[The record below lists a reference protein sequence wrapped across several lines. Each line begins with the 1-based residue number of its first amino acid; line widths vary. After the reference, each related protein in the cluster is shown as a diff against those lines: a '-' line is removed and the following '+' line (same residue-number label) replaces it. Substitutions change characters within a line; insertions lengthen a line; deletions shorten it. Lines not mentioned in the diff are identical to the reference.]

1 MGPTI
6 MALPGY
12 CIMSNHKRCDR
23 MSLRV
28 MYWEL
33 GSKQEMEFMDMY
45 NKEVPGDTRV
55 AKDGVLEV
63 TKAGTL
69 SRY

>member
-1 MGPTI
+1 
-6 MALPGY
+6 
-12 CIMSNHKRCDR
+12 

-33 GSKQEMEFMDMY
+33 GSKQEMEFMDIY
-45 NKEVPGDTRV
+45 NKEVPDDTRV
-55 AKDGVLEV
+55 AKDGVVEV

>member
-1 MGPTI
+1 
-6 MALPGY
+6 
-12 CIMSNHKRCDR
+12 
-23 MSLRV
+23 
-28 MYWEL
+28 
-33 GSKQEMEFMDMY
+33 MEFMDMY

-55 AKDGVLEV
+55 AKDGVVEV